1 MVENV
6 PFNEIENDNVEYV
19 AGYVAYRFK
28 HKYPYLKSDEQGD
41 TDSWINYVSK
51 GNLSIPSR
59 TLVNMAYK
67 LEPIFKNL
75 HGEGLS
81 NKQYIIKELSTKLE
95 EIFKDIPT
103 EVISCLVRTRTFI
116 RMNKLNNE
124 LLYNHQTLKTTNKN
138 KKQKFIK

>member
-6 PFNEIENDNVEYV
+6 PFNEIESDNVEYV

-28 HKYPYLKSDEQGD
+28 HKYPYLKSEEQGD

-67 LEPIFKNL
+67 LEPIFKKL

-95 EIFKDIPT
+95 KIFKDMPP

-124 LLYNHQTLKTTNKN
+124 LLYNHQTLKTTNKI
-138 KKQKFIK
+138 KKKKFVR

>member
-1 MVENV
+1 
-6 PFNEIENDNVEYV
+6 
-19 AGYVAYRFK
+19 
-28 HKYPYLKSDEQGD
+28 
-41 TDSWINYVSK
+41 
-51 GNLSIPSR
+51 
-59 TLVNMAYK
+59 MAYK

-81 NKQYIIKELSTKLE
+81 NKQYIIKELSTKLK

-116 RMNKLNNE
+116 RMNNLNNE
-124 LLYNHQTLKTTNKN
+124 LFYNHQTLKTTNKN